1 MSSCQLLVCNH
12 RDTSNHKN
20 QECCDS
26 CVHRNEP
33 LSYTRLYLRDKK
45 INKSVLQ
52 IWKTDSPVKQLIE
65 ATLGY
70 LTAGQS
76 VRQPSNLPIMYN
88 RIIVSV
94 SVRPV

>member
-12 RDTSNHKN
+12 RGRSNHKN

-45 INKSVLQ
+45 INKSLLK
-52 IWKTDSPVKQLIE
+52 IWKTDEV
-65 ATLGY
+65 TVGY

-76 VRQPSNLPIMYN
+76 VRQPFNLPIMNN
-88 RIIVSV
+88 RIIVLSASSV
-94 SVRPV
+94 TRDQ